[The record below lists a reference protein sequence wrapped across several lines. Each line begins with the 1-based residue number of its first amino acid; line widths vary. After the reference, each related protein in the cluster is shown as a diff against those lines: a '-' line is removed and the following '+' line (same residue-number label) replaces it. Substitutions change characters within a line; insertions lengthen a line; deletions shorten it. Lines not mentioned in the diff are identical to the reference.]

1 VTSAELKLPR
11 ITLLSR
17 GRREERSGTKMGAC
31 VSGGLSEDEK
41 AAKKRNNEIDY
52 ELQQDRKRL
61 RQEVKLLLLGTCNSP
76 LTFQLHY
83 CHDHPALLR
92 SIVSF

>member
-1 VTSAELKLPR
+1 MTSAELKLPR

-17 GRREERSGTKMGAC
+17 GRRGEKWTKMGAC
-31 VSGGLSEDEK
+31 VSGGLSEGEK

-76 LTFQLHY
+76 L
-83 CHDHPALLR
+83 
-92 SIVSF
+92 